1 MTPPFSME
9 AGGPASRVS
18 VNPQTRHAGNA
29 AFRNAG
35 FAALLLSVAALGG
48 CAHPFIPPD
57 INYDSAVPAKLTAD
71 PPAPIKIVEL
81 PKPLPLP
88 GQLKPLDGGKPAPE
102 AADPAIRVNQAN
114 AAARVQP
121 VRNGFINAVQ
131 VYPYSAG
138 ALYQAYTAPGEI
150 TDIALQEGE
159 QLAGTGP
166 VAAGDT
172 VRWIIGDTESGAGPS
187 KKVHIL
193 VKPTRPELV
202 TNLVINTDRRTYF
215 LELRSTEKTYMASVS
230 WQYPEDQLIALR
242 QQNQTAEAAAPIATG
257 VDLAAINF
265 RYAIQ
270 GDTPAWRPLRAF
282 DDGQKVYIE
291 FPTGIRQ
298 GEMPPLFVIG
308 PSGGSELVNYRV
320 KGNYYI
326 VYRLFA
332 AAELRLGD
340 KDSERRVRI
349 VRTDGRPRS

>member
-1 MTPPFSME
+1 MTPPISME
-9 AGGPASRVS
+9 AGGPAVRLSGFARSRE
-18 VNPQTRHAGNA
+18 GKA
-29 AFRNAG
+29 AFRKAG
-35 FAALLLSVAALGG
+35 LAVLLMSVTALGG

-57 INYDSAVPAKLTAD
+57 INYDNAVPAKLSID
-71 PPAPIKIVEL
+71 PPPPVKIVEL

-88 GQLKPLDGGKPAPE
+88 GQLKPLNTGKPVPE
-102 AADPAIRVNQAN
+102 APDPTARVNQAN
-114 AAARVQP
+114 AAARIQP

-131 VYPYSAG
+131 IYPYSAG

-159 QLAGTGP
+159 QLVGTGP

-172 VRWIIGDTESGAGPS
+172 VRWIIGDTESGAGAT

-193 VKPTRPELV
+193 VKPTRPDLM
-202 TNLVINTDRRTYF
+202 TNLVINTDRRTYL

-242 QQNQTAEAAAPIATG
+242 QQNQAAEAAAPIASG
-257 VDLAAINF
+257 VDLASINF
-265 RYAIQ
+265 RYAIE
-270 GDTPAWRPLRAF
+270 GDNPAWRPLRAF
-282 DDGQKVYIE
+282 DDGQKVFIE
-291 FPTGIRQ
+291 FPSGIRQ

-308 PSGGSELVNYRV
+308 PAGGSELVNYRV
-320 KGNYYI
+320 RQNYYI
-326 VYRLFA
+326 VDRLFA

>member
-1 MTPPFSME
+1 MTPPISME
-9 AGGPASRVS
+9 AGGPASRLSVS
-18 VNPQTRHAGNA
+18 QQNRQGGITP
-29 AFRNAG
+29 FRKIG
-35 FAALLLSVAALGG
+35 LAALLLSVSALGG
-48 CAHPFIPPD
+48 CAHKFIPPD
-57 INYDSAVPAKLTAD
+57 INYDSAVPAKLTVD
-71 PPAPIKIVEL
+71 PPAPVKIVEL

-88 GQLKPLDGGKPAPE
+88 GQLKPLTTAKEPPQSPNPE
-102 AADPAIRVNQAN
+102 VRVDRAN

-121 VRNGFINAVQ
+121 DRNGFINAVQ

-138 ALYQAYTAPGEI
+138 ALYQAYTAQGEI

-159 QLAGTGP
+159 QLVGTGP
-166 VAAGDT
+166 IAAGDT
-172 VRWIIGDTESGAGPS
+172 VRWIIGDSESGAGPT

-202 TNLVINTDRRTYF
+202 TNLIINTDRRTYL

-242 QQNQTAEAAAPIATG
+242 QQNAAAETAAPIATG
-257 VDLAAINF
+257 VDLTSINF
-265 RYAIQ
+265 RYAIE
-270 GDTPAWRPLRAF
+270 GDNPAWRPLRAF

-291 FPTGIRQ
+291 FPSGIRQ

-308 PSGGSELVNYRV
+308 PAGGSELVNYRV
-320 KGNYYI
+320 RQNYYI
-326 VYRLFA
+326 VDRLFA

-340 KDSERRVRI
+340 KNSERRVRI

>member
-1 MTPPFSME
+1 MDSPISKE
-9 AGGPASRVS
+9 AGGPASCFSATQQSRKG
-18 VNPQTRHAGNA
+18 ANA
-29 AFRNAG
+29 AFRKTG
-35 FAALLLSVAALGG
+35 LAALLMCASALGG
-48 CAHPFIPPD
+48 CAHNFIPPD
-57 INYDSAVPAKLTAD
+57 INYDSAAPAKLTVD

-88 GQLKPLDGGKPAPE
+88 GQLKPIDGGKPTPE
-102 AADPAIRVNQAN
+102 AADPTVRVNQAN
-114 AAARVQP
+114 AAARIQP

-131 VYPYSAG
+131 VYPFSGG
-138 ALYQAYTAPGEI
+138 ALYQVYTAPGEI

-159 QLAGTGP
+159 QLVGSGP

-172 VRWIIGDTESGAGPS
+172 VRWIIGDTESGAGAT

-193 VKPTRPELV
+193 VKPTRPELL
-202 TNLVINTDRRTYF
+202 TNLVINTDRRTYL

-242 QQNQTAEAAAPIATG
+242 RQNQEADAAAPIASG
-257 VDLAAINF
+257 VDLASINF

-270 GDTPAWRPLRAF
+270 GDNPAWRPLRAF
-282 DDGQKVYIE
+282 DDGKKVYIE
-291 FPTGIRQ
+291 FPSGIAQ

-308 PSGGSELVNYRV
+308 PAGGSELVNYRV
-320 KGNYYI
+320 NRNYYI
-326 VYRLFA
+326 VDRLFA

>member
-1 MTPPFSME
+1 MTPPISME
-9 AGGPASRVS
+9 AGGPAVRLSGFARSRE
-18 VNPQTRHAGNA
+18 GK
-29 AFRNAG
+29 AG
-35 FAALLLSVAALGG
+35 FRKAGLAVLLMSVTALGG

-57 INYDSAVPAKLTAD
+57 INYDNAVPAKLSID
-71 PPAPIKIVEL
+71 PPPPVKIVEL

-88 GQLKPLDGGKPAPE
+88 GQLKPLNTGKPVPE
-102 AADPAIRVNQAN
+102 APDPTARVNQAN
-114 AAARVQP
+114 AAARIQP

-131 VYPYSAG
+131 IYPYSAG

-159 QLAGTGP
+159 QLVGTGP

-172 VRWIIGDTESGAGPS
+172 VRWIIGDTESGAGAT

-193 VKPTRPELV
+193 VKPTRPDLM
-202 TNLVINTDRRTYF
+202 TNLVINTDRRTYL

-230 WQYPEDQLIALR
+230 WQYPEDQLIALH
-242 QQNQTAEAAAPIATG
+242 QQNKAAEAAAPIASG
-257 VDLAAINF
+257 VDLASINF
-265 RYAIQ
+265 RYAIE
-270 GDTPAWRPLRAF
+270 GDNPAWRPLRAF

-291 FPTGIRQ
+291 FPSGIRQ

-308 PSGGSELVNYRV
+308 PAGGSELVNYRV
-320 KGNYYI
+320 RQNYYI
-326 VYRLFA
+326 VDRLFA

-349 VRTDGRPRS
+349 VRTDGRPRA